1 MKVTNISAKI
11 WMIIMGII
19 GLFFFTCILSFR
31 SLYNQSLE
39 QNYIHE
45 FERTIQEIE
54 HFAETDPELFLDQL
68 DSINKAVSH
77 VEYRVFLDEDLASQV
92 NLDED
97 LTPFQEKVV
106 EDPDVLSSMRTRD
119 NTQVVKTIR
128 QENQIDTPFI
138 MRLYKFEAAG
148 EEMLLVSF
156 GDLLFL
162 NELQSNFRDWIIIIV
177 ILYLILGVW
186 SFYYL
191 KKRLGEPITELRDI
205 AFDYAT
211 NDFSRKA
218 QFRHKDEL
226 SQLGLAMNKM
236 ARSLETSGAATRQ
249 EKELLENIV
258 TNITTG
264 ILYYNQD
271 KTLLMSNPSGEEFL
285 ENSEQGYLPE
295 DVRVPQFLEEKIQE
309 VITNS
314 EKIHFKQ
321 SANDFYYEV
330 YIIPLFDETIENV
343 RGVLVSVQDVTQ
355 ERRLDTMRVDF
366 INNVS
371 HELRTPL
378 VMIQGYSEAIVDDIA
393 ETVEEKHEM
402 AKIIGE
408 ESRRMNRMV
417 NEMLDLSRVESGYI
431 TLEKTKVSL
440 SKFFN
445 QLFSRFST
453 MASNGNV
460 TLSLEI
466 KPTLENYFMD
476 RDKMDQVFV
485 NLINNAIRHTIM
497 ADREEGQVKISV
509 YLDTIV
515 DEVLMEVQDNGTGI
529 PEEDVPFVF
538 ERFYKADKSRA
549 SQRDNRNGTGI
560 GLSLVKNI
568 VEAHSGYVEVKSEMD
583 VGTSFIVHMPY
594 IDEKEQIMDNGFPNE

>member
-1 MKVTNISAKI
+1 MRVTNISTKI
-11 WMIIMGII
+11 WLIIMGII

-31 SLYNQSLE
+31 SLYNQSIE
-39 QNYIHE
+39 RQYITE
-45 FERTIQEIE
+45 FEETILEME
-54 HFAETDPELFLDQL
+54 RYAETNPELFLSQV
-68 DSINKAVSH
+68 DSINNVSMH
-77 VEYRVFLDEDLASQV
+77 IQYRVFNDADLAEQV
-92 NLDED
+92 NLNNLG
-97 LTPFQEKVV
+97 LTPFEQKVI
-106 EDPDVLSSMRTRD
+106 EDPKVLSVLTERNDAQIIQT
-119 NTQVVKTIR
+119 VR
-128 QENQIDTPFI
+128 QENRLKAPYIL
-138 MRLYKFEAAG
+138 RLYNFDSNQQNH
-148 EEMLLVSF
+148 LLISF
-156 GDLLFL
+156 GDLSFL
-162 NELQSNFRDWIIIIV
+162 NEMQNSFRDWIVIIV
-177 ILYLILGVW
+177 VLYLIIGVW

-191 KKRLGEPITELRDI
+191 KKRLGEPVTELRDI

-218 QFRHKDEL
+218 QVRHKDEL

-258 TNITTG
+258 TSITTG

-295 DVRVPQFLEEKIQE
+295 DVRVPSFLHKKIEE
-309 VITNS
+309 VMSTS
-314 EKIHFKQ
+314 EKIHFEH

-330 YIIPLFDETIENV
+330 YIIPLFDENIESV
-343 RGVLVSVQDVTQ
+343 RGVLVSAQDVTQ

-378 VMIQGYSEAIVDDIA
+378 VMIQGYSEAIVDDVA
-393 ETVEEKHEM
+393 ETSEEKHEM

-431 TLEKTKVSL
+431 TLEKTKVNL
-440 SKFFN
+440 SQFFN

-460 TLSLEI
+460 ALSLEI
-466 KPTLENYFMD
+466 QPNLETYIMD

-485 NLINNAIRHTIM
+485 NLVNNAIRHTIM
-497 ADREEGQVKISV
+497 ADREKGQVKIKV
-509 YLDTIV
+509 YLDVIV

-529 PEEDVPFVF
+529 PEEDIPFVF

-549 SQRDNRNGTGI
+549 TQRDNRIGTGI

-568 VEAHSGYVEVKSEMD
+568 VEAHDGYVEVKSELSE
-583 VGTSFIVHMPY
+583 GSSFIVRMPY
-594 IDEKEQIMDNGFPNE
+594 IDEKEIAIEENN

>member
-1 MKVTNISAKI
+1 
-11 WMIIMGII
+11 MGII

-31 SLYNQSLE
+31 SLYNQSIE
-39 QNYIHE
+39 RQYISE
-45 FERTIQEIE
+45 FEETIQETE
-54 HFAETDPELFLDQL
+54 NYAETNPQQFLDQL
-68 DSINKAVSH
+68 NSINNANMH
-77 VEYRVFLDEDLASQV
+77 IQYMTFNDEDLAQQV
-92 NLDED
+92 DLNNLG
-97 LTPFQEKVV
+97 LTDFQQEVI
-106 EDPDVLSSMRTRD
+106 EDPEVLSVLVERD
-119 NTQVVKTIR
+119 DAQVIQTIR
-128 QENQIDTPFI
+128 QENRLKVPFI
-138 MRLYKFEAAG
+138 LRVYNFEANQQN
-148 EEMLLVSF
+148 MLLISF
-156 GDLLFL
+156 GDLSFL
-162 NELQSNFRDWIIIIV
+162 NEVQSSFRDWVAIIV
-177 ILYLILGVW
+177 VLYLIIGVW

-191 KKRLGEPITELRDI
+191 KKRLGEPVTELRDI

-218 QFRHKDEL
+218 QVRHKDEL

-258 TNITTG
+258 TSITTG

-285 ENSEQGYLPE
+285 ENSEQGYLLE
-295 DVRVPQFLEEKIQE
+295 DVRVPGFLQKKMEE
-309 VITNS
+309 VISSS
-314 EKIHFKQ
+314 EKMQFEHI
-321 SANDFYYEV
+321 ANDFYYEV
-330 YIIPLFDETIENV
+330 YIIPLFDENIESV
-343 RGVLVSVQDVTQ
+343 RGVLVSAQDITQ
-355 ERRLDTMRVDF
+355 ERRLDTMRNDF

-378 VMIQGYSEAIVDDIA
+378 VMIQGYSEAIVDDVA
-393 ETVEEKHEM
+393 ETTEEKHEM

-431 TLEKTKVSL
+431 TLEKTTVNL
-440 SKFFN
+440 SEFFN
-445 QLFSRFST
+445 QLFSRFNT

-460 TLSLEI
+460 ELSLEI
-466 KPTLENYFMD
+466 QPNLETYIMD

-485 NLINNAIRHTIM
+485 NLVNNAIRHTIM
-497 ADREEGQVKISV
+497 ADRERGQVKIKV
-509 YLDTIV
+509 YLDVIV

-529 PEEDVPFVF
+529 PEVDIPFVF

-549 SQRDNRNGTGI
+549 TQRDNRIGTGI

-568 VEAHSGYVEVKSEMD
+568 VEAHDGYVEVKSELSN
-583 VGTSFIVHMPY
+583 GSSFIVHMPY
-594 IDEKEQIMDNGFPNE
+594 IDEKEINIEENN

>member
-1 MKVTNISAKI
+1 
-11 WMIIMGII
+11 
-19 GLFFFTCILSFR
+19 
-31 SLYNQSLE
+31 
-39 QNYIHE
+39 
-45 FERTIQEIE
+45 
-54 HFAETDPELFLDQL
+54 
-68 DSINKAVSH
+68 
-77 VEYRVFLDEDLASQV
+77 
-92 NLDED
+92 
-97 LTPFQEKVV
+97 
-106 EDPDVLSSMRTRD
+106 
-119 NTQVVKTIR
+119 
-128 QENQIDTPFI
+128 
-138 MRLYKFEAAG
+138 
-148 EEMLLVSF
+148 
-156 GDLLFL
+156 
-162 NELQSNFRDWIIIIV
+162 
-177 ILYLILGVW
+177 
-186 SFYYL
+186 
-191 KKRLGEPITELRDI
+191 
-205 AFDYAT
+205 
-211 NDFSRKA
+211 
-218 QFRHKDEL
+218 
-226 SQLGLAMNKM
+226 
-236 ARSLETSGAATRQ
+236 
-249 EKELLENIV
+249 
-258 TNITTG
+258 
-264 ILYYNQD
+264 
-271 KTLLMSNPSGEEFL
+271 
-285 ENSEQGYLPE
+285 
-295 DVRVPQFLEEKIQE
+295 
-309 VITNS
+309 
-314 EKIHFKQ
+314 
-321 SANDFYYEV
+321 
-330 YIIPLFDETIENV
+330 
-343 RGVLVSVQDVTQ
+343 
-355 ERRLDTMRVDF
+355 MRVDF

-378 VMIQGYSEAIVDDIA
+378 VMIQGYSEAIVDDVA

-466 KPTLENYFMD
+466 QPTLENYFMD

-549 SQRDNRNGTGI
+549 SQRDNRIGTGI

>member
-1 MKVTNISAKI
+1 MRVTNISTKI
-11 WMIIMGII
+11 WLIIMGII

-31 SLYNQSLE
+31 SLYNQSIERQYITEFEETILEIENYVETNPQLFLE
-39 QNYIHE
+39 QLDNINNASMH
-45 FERTIQEIE
+45 IQ
-54 HFAETDPELFLDQL
+54 
-68 DSINKAVSH
+68 
-77 VEYRVFLDEDLASQV
+77 YRVFNNEDLAHQV
-92 NLDED
+92 DLNNLG
-97 LTPFQEKVV
+97 LTDFQQKVI
-106 EDPDVLSSMRTRD
+106 EDPKVLTILKERD
-119 NTQVVKTIR
+119 DAQIVQTVR
-128 QENQIDTPFI
+128 QENRLKAPFI
-138 MRLYKFEAAG
+138 LRLYNFEANQQD
-148 EEMLLVSF
+148 MLLISF
-156 GDLLFL
+156 GDLSFL
-162 NELQSNFRDWIIIIV
+162 NEMQSSFRDWIAIIIV
-177 ILYLILGVW
+177 FYLIIGVW

-191 KKRLGEPITELRDI
+191 RKRLGEPVTELRDI

-218 QFRHKDEL
+218 QVRHKDEL

-258 TNITTG
+258 TSITTG

-295 DVRVPQFLEEKIQE
+295 DIRVPSFLQKKIEE
-309 VITNS
+309 VISTS
-314 EKIHFKQ
+314 EKIHFEHI
-321 SANDFYYEV
+321 ANDYYYEV
-330 YIIPLFDETIENV
+330 YIIPLFDENIESV
-343 RGVLVSVQDVTQ
+343 RGVLVSAQDVTQ
-355 ERRLDTMRVDF
+355 ERRLDTMRIDF

-393 ETVEEKHEM
+393 ETKEEKQEM

-431 TLEKTKVSL
+431 TLEKTKVNL
-440 SKFFN
+440 PQFFN

-460 TLSLEI
+460 ALSLNI
-466 KPTLENYFMD
+466 QPNLETYIMD
-476 RDKMDQVFV
+476 KDKMDQVFV
-485 NLINNAIRHTIM
+485 NLVNNAIRHTIM
-497 ADREEGQVKISV
+497 ADRKKGQVKIKV
-509 YLDTIV
+509 YLDVIV

-529 PEEDVPFVF
+529 PEEDIPFVF

-549 SQRDNRNGTGI
+549 TQRDNRIGTGI

-568 VEAHSGYVEVKSEMD
+568 VEAHEGYAEVKSEL
-583 VGTSFIVHMPY
+583 GKGSSFIVHMPY
-594 IDEKEQIMDNGFPNE
+594 IDENEIDIEENK

>member
-19 GLFFFTCILSFR
+19 GLFFFTCILAFR
-31 SLYNQSLE
+31 SLYNQDLE
-39 QNYIHE
+39 QSYIRE
-45 FERTIQEIE
+45 FEKIIQQVESY
-54 HFAETDPELFLDQL
+54 AETDPESFLEQL
-68 DSINKAVSH
+68 DSINIATNH
-77 VEYRVFLDEDLASQV
+77 IEYRVFLDEDLASQV
-92 NLDED
+92 DLEED
-97 LTPFQEKVV
+97 LTSFQTKVIK
-106 EDPDVLSSMRTRD
+106 DPDVLSSLQARE
-119 NTQVVKTIR
+119 NAQVVKTIR
-128 QENQIDTPFI
+128 QENQIFTPFI
-138 MRLYKFEAAG
+138 MRLFKFEAAG
-148 EEMLLVSF
+148 EGMLLISF

-177 ILYLILGVW
+177 ILYLIVGVW
-186 SFYYL
+186 LFYFL

-218 QFRHKDEL
+218 QVRHKDEL

-309 VITNS
+309 VISNS
-314 EKIHFKQ
+314 EKIHFKH

-378 VMIQGYSEAIVDDIA
+378 VMIQGYSEAIVDDVA

-466 KPTLENYFMD
+466 QPTLENYFMD

-549 SQRDNRNGTGI
+549 SQRDNRIGTGI

-594 IDEKEQIMDNGFPNE
+594 IDEKEQIMDNDFLNE

>member
-1 MKVTNISAKI
+1 MRVTNISTKI
-11 WMIIMGII
+11 WLIIMGII

-31 SLYNQSLE
+31 SLYNQSIE
-39 QNYIHE
+39 RQYISE
-45 FERTIQEIE
+45 FEETIQETE
-54 HFAETDPELFLDQL
+54 NYAETNPQQFLDQL
-68 DSINKAVSH
+68 NSINNANMH
-77 VEYRVFLDEDLASQV
+77 IQYMTFNDEDLAQQV
-92 NLDED
+92 DLNNLG
-97 LTPFQEKVV
+97 LTDFQQEVI
-106 EDPDVLSSMRTRD
+106 EDPEVLSVLVERD
-119 NTQVVKTIR
+119 DAQVIQTIR
-128 QENQIDTPFI
+128 QENRLKVPFI
-138 MRLYKFEAAG
+138 LRVYNFEANQQN
-148 EEMLLVSF
+148 MLLISF
-156 GDLLFL
+156 GDLSFL
-162 NELQSNFRDWIIIIV
+162 NEVQSSFRDWVAIIV
-177 ILYLILGVW
+177 VLYLIIGVW

-191 KKRLGEPITELRDI
+191 KKRLGEPVTELRDI

-218 QFRHKDEL
+218 QVRHKDEL

-258 TNITTG
+258 TSITTG

-285 ENSEQGYLPE
+285 ENSEQGYLLE
-295 DVRVPQFLEEKIQE
+295 DVRVPGFLQKKMEE
-309 VITNS
+309 VISSS
-314 EKIHFKQ
+314 EKMQFEHI
-321 SANDFYYEV
+321 ANDFYYEV
-330 YIIPLFDETIENV
+330 YIIPLFDENIESV
-343 RGVLVSVQDVTQ
+343 RGVLVSAQDITQ
-355 ERRLDTMRVDF
+355 ERRLDTMRNDF

-378 VMIQGYSEAIVDDIA
+378 VMIQGYSEAIVDDVA
-393 ETVEEKHEM
+393 ETTEEKHEM

-431 TLEKTKVSL
+431 TLEKTTVNL
-440 SKFFN
+440 SEFFN
-445 QLFSRFST
+445 QLFSRFNT

-460 TLSLEI
+460 ELSLEI
-466 KPTLENYFMD
+466 QPNLETYIMD

-485 NLINNAIRHTIM
+485 NLVNNAIRHTIM
-497 ADREEGQVKISV
+497 ADRERGQVKIKV
-509 YLDTIV
+509 YLDVIV

-529 PEEDVPFVF
+529 PEVDIPFVF

-549 SQRDNRNGTGI
+549 TQRDNRIGTGI

-568 VEAHSGYVEVKSEMD
+568 VEAHDGYVEVKSELSN
-583 VGTSFIVHMPY
+583 GSSFIVHMPY
-594 IDEKEQIMDNGFPNE
+594 IDEKEINIEENN